1 MDYGTFDYRERTA
14 SASAFPE
21 ACCGVLQF
29 FVNISRPACYGNL
42 FLFSVK
48 CHAVESLQGVQ
59 NTGDKLKLDLQY

>member
-29 FVNISRPACYGNL
+29 FVNISRPNCYGNL
-42 FLFSVK
+42 FLFLLN
-48 CHAVESLQGVQ
+48 ALQIKTFSAYKIQ
-59 NTGDKLKLDLQY
+59 GDKLVLDLQY